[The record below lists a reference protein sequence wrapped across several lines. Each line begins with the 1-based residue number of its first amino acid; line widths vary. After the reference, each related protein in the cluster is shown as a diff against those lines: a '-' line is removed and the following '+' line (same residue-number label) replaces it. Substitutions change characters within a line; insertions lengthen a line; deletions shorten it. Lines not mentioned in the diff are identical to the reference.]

1 MLLLEMEFKPKF
13 IEYSKEDSFLR
24 NLEEL
29 FEKHSIQYVD
39 LSFLIK
45 LLTRHYQV
53 KYNLLNFDPYEFTT
67 FVINELNLLS
77 EMGIVTILISSLVD
91 EDSEVSEM
99 IIGLKIANSIRRDSK
114 SPPSQ
119 LYKSSFRS

>member
-1 MLLLEMEFKPKF
+1 MEFKPKF